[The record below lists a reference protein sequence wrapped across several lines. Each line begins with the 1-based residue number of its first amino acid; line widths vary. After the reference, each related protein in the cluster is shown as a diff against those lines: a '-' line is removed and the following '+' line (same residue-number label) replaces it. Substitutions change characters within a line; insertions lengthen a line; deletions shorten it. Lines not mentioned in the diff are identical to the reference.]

1 MCHLVCHLGMYVCAL
16 WYNTPVHWAAS
27 ETTTD
32 TVRLLFAAA
41 GNHVPAAGP
50 HTGTPQITR
59 LNSGR
64 QVLRHSSCPPPPA
77 LCVWL
82 FQPEMQSGNLLLLL
96 TLRQTTPPPFSF
108 PMKNGIKMEMSST
121 PVHWLYMGS
130 HIER

>member
-64 QVLRHSSCPPPPA
+64 QVLRHSSCPP
-77 LCVWL
+77 LRSV
-82 FQPEMQSGNLLLLL
+82 SGCFN
-96 TLRQTTPPPFSF
+96 QKCSQAICFCF
-108 PMKNGIKMEMSST
+108 
-121 PVHWLYMGS
+121 
-130 HIER
+130 